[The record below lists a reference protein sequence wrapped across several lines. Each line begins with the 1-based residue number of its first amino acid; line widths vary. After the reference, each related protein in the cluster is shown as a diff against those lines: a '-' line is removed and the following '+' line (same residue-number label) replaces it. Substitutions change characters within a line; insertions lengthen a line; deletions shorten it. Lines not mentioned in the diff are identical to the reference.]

1 MAKLTVAEIKKQ
13 IAALEVKAQRLAA
26 DELKTSVSKVRA
38 LMDSLG
44 VTLDHL
50 GSKVSKKVT
59 AVKKAV
65 AGKKAST
72 KRAGAG
78 VVRYR
83 HPETGA
89 VWTGFGR
96 APGWI
101 ASAKNRDEFLVT
113 NATPPKTTKKV
124 ATSAKKASAASKKAG
139 APAEKAAR
147 PQGRAKA
154 RTAVTKKAA
163 VSVKARAKKVAARA
177 AAPRSK
183 KVASRKEAVTGEAS
197 PAAATAKAG

>member
-50 GSKVSKKVT
+50 GTKVSRKV
-59 AVKKAV
+59 ADVKKAV
-65 AGKKAST
+65 TGKKASA
-72 KRAGAG
+72 KRSGAG

-89 VWTGFGR
+89 VWSGFGR

-101 ASAKNRDEFLVT
+101 ATAKNRDDFLVA

-124 ATSAKKASAASKKAG
+124 ATSAKKAGAASKKAG
-139 APAEKAAR
+139 APAKKATR
-147 PQGRAKA
+147 PQGSAKA
-154 RTAVTKKAA
+154 KTTATKKAA
-163 VSVKARAKKVAARA
+163 VSVKASAKKMSARTP
-177 AAPRSK
+177 APRSK
-183 KVASRKEAVTGEAS
+183 KVASRKQAVSTEAS
-197 PAAATAKAG
+197 PAAAATKAG